1 MRAVKIIV
9 TLALIS
15 ILASCGGKF
24 RKYSGAEVTHIVVY
38 KDERKM
44 YLMNDKR
51 VLRKYD
57 FDLGFAPEGDK
68 KIEGD
73 GKTPEGTYYISY
85 LNPASRFHLSLKISY
100 PNADDVAEARALGKS
115 PGGDI
120 FIHGQGGIGR
130 VGDWTWGCIS
140 VTNDEIEEIYSMV
153 RVGTPISIFASK
165 P

>member
-9 TLALIS
+9 TLALLT

-24 RKYSGAEVTHIVVY
+24 RQYSGATVTHIVVY
-38 KDERKM
+38 KDVREM
-44 YLMNDKR
+44 YLMHNKR
-51 VLRKYD
+51 VLRKYG

-68 KIEGD
+68 KVEGD
-73 GKTPEGTYYISY
+73 GKTPEGNYHISY
-85 LNPASRFHLSLKISY
+85 LNPASRFHLSLKVSY
-100 PNADDVAEARALGKS
+100 PNAADVAEARALGQS

-140 VTNDEIEEIYSMV
+140 VTNEEVEEIYSMV